1 MRSSIALWLCWPWR
15 PVLDFSLASRTA
27 ASTMRLD
34 QIATATL
41 GHLLGR
47 LLWRALIAAM
57 MAIVAIVAIYQFSVA
72 GTLELT
78 ERYGPVHAHLIV
90 GTIYA
95 VLALGC
101 FIALWVMRARTTETS
116 TPALA
121 QGREMQIAMLIEA
134 VMLGYTLARKSGGA

>member
-1 MRSSIALWLCWPWR
+1 
-15 PVLDFSLASRTA
+15 
-27 ASTMRLD
+27 MRLD

-72 GTLELT
+72 GTLELAD
-78 ERYGPVHAHLIV
+78 RYGEVNAHLIV
-90 GTIYA
+90 GAIYA
-95 VLALGC
+95 VLGLAA
-101 FIALWVMRARTTETS
+101 FVTLWTMRSRNTSDS

-121 QGREMQIAMLIEA
+121 QGREMQIAMLVEA
-134 VMLGYTLARKSGGA
+134 VMLGYTLARKSGRA